1 MTLFDV
7 EELTRY
13 WIDHPPL
20 HLMVSAY
27 LGVGKARRRD
37 AASPGVQGVEACSPG
52 ANVGQLLAELGPAFT
67 NCDVHTGLHPVVL
80 DFAELRRQTQFRNY
94 GPKL

>member
-20 HLMVSAY
+20 HLMVAAY
-27 LGVGKARRRD
+27 LGIGKERRRRM
-37 AASPGVQGVEACSPG
+37 SSPG
-52 ANVGQLLAELGPAFT
+52 AKAAAELTPDVHVEQLLAELGPAFASG
-67 NCDVHTGLHPVVL
+67 DVHAGLHPVVL
-80 DFAELRRQTQFRNY
+80 DFTDLRRRARTTNCAEQD
-94 GPKL
+94 